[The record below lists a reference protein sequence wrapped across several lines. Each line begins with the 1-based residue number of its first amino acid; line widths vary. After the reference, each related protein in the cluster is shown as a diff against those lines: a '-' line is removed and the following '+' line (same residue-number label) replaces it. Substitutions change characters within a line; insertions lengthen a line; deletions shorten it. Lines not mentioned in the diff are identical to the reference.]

1 MKKFKYAI
9 NGLVHS
15 LKEKSVF
22 TQVML
27 GLLAIAGGITI
38 NLEPYEWLAFFICI
52 GMVISLELVNSC
64 IEKVCDMYKREY
76 DERIRVIK
84 DYSSGAVLVAC
95 FFSLVVCLYVV
106 IRRIVWTKIFY

>member
-38 NLEPYEWLAFFICI
+38 NLEPFEWLAFFICI

-95 FFSLVVCLYVV
+95 FFALCVCLFVV
-106 IRRIVWTKIFY
+106 IRRMF

>member
-27 GLLAIAGGITI
+27 GLLAIAGGVTI
-38 NLEPYEWLAFFICI
+38 NLEPFEWLAFFICI

-106 IRRIVWTKIFY
+106 IRRIVWAKISC

>member
-9 NGLVHS
+9 TGIKNS

-38 NLEPYEWLAFFICI
+38 KLEPYEWLAFFICI

-84 DYSSGAVLVAC
+84 DYSAGAVLVAC

-106 IRRIVWTKIFY
+106 IRRIV